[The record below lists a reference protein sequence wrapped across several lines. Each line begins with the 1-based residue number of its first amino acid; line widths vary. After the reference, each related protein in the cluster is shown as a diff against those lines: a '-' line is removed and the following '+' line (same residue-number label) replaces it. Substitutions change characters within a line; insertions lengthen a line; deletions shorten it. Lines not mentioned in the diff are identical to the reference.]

1 MAFDGAGLH
10 RRVEAECEDAMGEFA
25 IGQPVPRFEDPRL
38 VKGGGRYVADMV
50 FPGMAFGYVL
60 RSPHAHARIRS
71 IDTSKAKA
79 APGVLA
85 VLTGADYKKAGFGD
99 LPVPGGLKRRDGV
112 PGYKPRYPALV
123 EDRVRMIGDYVAFVV
138 AETYYQAVDAAEL
151 IEIDYEALPAIVST
165 GDAVNSGVPL
175 VWEDCPNN
183 IGFIQIEGSKE
194 ATDAAFAKAAH
205 VVKHHFVVNR
215 VTAATMEPRGCIG
228 LFEPIDGRYT
238 IYTTLQRTNV
248 FQTELSNNVL
258 KVPDSKI
265 RVVCGD
271 IGGSFGMK
279 SAVYNECALVLLGAK
294 VTGRPVKW
302 VATRSESFL
311 CDAQARDNVTD
322 AELALDAEG
331 NFLGFRAKIVAAI
344 GAYMQTGMP
353 AFTGNLGTL
362 AGVYKTPASHIDVT
376 AVFTH
381 TQPVRPYRGNG
392 RPEAGYIIERMVDLA
407 ADQLGID
414 PADLRRRNTIPSTA
428 MPYKTSV
435 TFTYD
440 CGEFEKNLNMAL
452 DAADKKGFETRR
464 AASRKNGKLRGIGFS
479 NTIER
484 SAAAGLEG
492 AEIRFDRTG
501 TVSIFSGSINQGQ
514 GHETAFKQVVCD
526 KLGLDPNEV
535 TYIQGDTDQVFFAEG
550 TGGSRSAAFSGSA
563 FTLAAEKIETK
574 GKAIV
579 AKMLKI
585 DPADVNFS
593 EGIFSSQK
601 TNQTMTIREVAK
613 ASIDPKN
620 VPEGMEVGLI
630 STAIYQGKA
639 ASYPNGCH
647 VCELEI
653 DEDTGVVEILRYSV
667 VDDVGTVINPLLL
680 HGQVDGGVAMGV
692 GQILMEDIKFDT
704 EGQILTGSF
713 MDYAMPR
720 ATDLPSYHVDSNPVP
735 TKTNPLGVKGAGEA
749 GCVGA
754 MPAVANALVDALS
767 VLGVRHVEMPATPE
781 VLWKAIHEAK
791 GA

>member
-1 MAFDGAGLH
+1 
-10 RRVEAECEDAMGEFA
+10 MGQFA

-60 RSPHAHARIRS
+60 RSPHAHARIRA
-71 IDTSKAKA
+71 IDTAKAKA

-85 VLTGADYKKAGFGD
+85 VLIGADYKAAGFGD

-112 PGYKPRYPALV
+112 PGYRPRYPALV

-151 IEIDYEALPAIVST
+151 IEVDYEPLPAIVST
-165 GDAVNSGVPL
+165 GDAVKPGVPL

-183 IGFIQIEGSKE
+183 IGFVQVEGNKE
-194 ATDAAFAKAAH
+194 ATDAAFARADH
-205 VVKHHFVVNR
+205 IVKHHFVVNR

-228 LFEPIDGRYT
+228 LFEPIEGRYT
-238 IYTTLQRTNV
+238 IYTTLQRTHV
-248 FQTELSNNVL
+248 FQTELSQYVL

-322 AELALDAEG
+322 AELALDKDG
-331 NFLGFRAKIVAAI
+331 NFLGFRAKIIAAI
-344 GAYMQTGMP
+344 GAYLQVGMP

-362 AGVYKTPASHIDVT
+362 AGVYRTPASHIDVN

-392 RPEAGYIIERMVDLA
+392 RPEAAYIIERMVDLA
-407 ADQLGID
+407 ADQTGID
-414 PADLRRRNTIPSTA
+414 PAELRRRNTISPSA
-428 MPYKTSV
+428 MPFKTSV

-440 CGEFEKNLNMAL
+440 CGEFEKNLDMAL
-452 DAADKKGFETRR
+452 DAADKRGFEARR
-464 AASRKNGKLRGIGFS
+464 IQSRKNGKLRGLGFS

-501 TVSIFSGSINQGQ
+501 SVSIFSGSINQGQ

-574 GKAIV
+574 AKAIV
-579 AKMLKI
+579 ANMLKL
-585 DPADVNFS
+585 DVADVNFAD
-593 EGIFSSQK
+593 GVFSSPK
-601 TNQTMTIREVAK
+601 SNQTMTIKEVAK

-620 VPEGMEVGLI
+620 LPQGMEVGLI
-630 STAIYQGKA
+630 STAIYQGKV
-639 ASYPNGCH
+639 ASYPNGVH

-653 DEDTGVVEILRYSV
+653 DEDTGEVEILHYNV

-680 HGQVDGGVAMGV
+680 HGQVDGGIAMGV
-692 GQILMEDIKFDT
+692 GQILMEDIKFD
-704 EGQILTGSF
+704 EQGQILTGSF

-720 ATDLPSYHVDSNPVP
+720 AGDLTGFHVESNPVP

-767 VLGVRHVEMPATPE
+767 VLGIKHVKMPATPE
-781 VLWKAIHEAK
+781 VLWRAIHEASSK
-791 GA
+791 SA

>member
-1 MAFDGAGLH
+1 
-10 RRVEAECEDAMGEFA
+10 MGEFA

-85 VLTGADYKKAGFGD
+85 VLTGTDYKAAGFGD
-99 LPVPGGLKRRDGV
+99 LPVPGGLKRRDGA

-138 AETYYQAVDAAEL
+138 ADTYYQAVDASEL
-151 IEIDYEALPAIVST
+151 IEIDYEPLPPIVST
-165 GDAVNSGVPL
+165 GDAVEPGVPL
-175 VWEDCPNN
+175 VWDDCPNN
-183 IGFIQIEGSKE
+183 IGFIQVEGNKE
-194 ATDAAFAKAAH
+194 ATDAAFASAAH
-205 VVKHHFVVNR
+205 VVKHHFVINR
-215 VTAATMEPRGCIG
+215 VTAACMEPRGCIG
-228 LFEPIDGRYT
+228 LFEPIEGRYT

-294 VTGRPVKW
+294 VNGRPVKW

-322 AELALDAEG
+322 AELALDADG
-331 NFLGFRAKIVAAI
+331 NFLGFRAKIIAAI

-362 AGVYKTPASHIDVT
+362 AGVYKTPASHVDVT

-407 ADQLGID
+407 ADQTGID
-414 PADLRRRNTIPSTA
+414 PAELRRRNTIPSHA

-440 CGEFEKNLNMAL
+440 CGEFEKNMNMAL

-464 AASRKNGKLRGIGFS
+464 VASRKGGKLRGLGFS

-585 DPADVNFS
+585 DAADVNFS

-601 TNQTMTIREVAK
+601 TNQTMTIKEVAK

-653 DEDTGVVEILRYSV
+653 DEDTGVVEILRYNV

-680 HGQVDGGVAMGV
+680 HGQIDGGVAMGV
-692 GQILMEDIKFDT
+692 GQILMEDIRFD
-704 EGQILTGSF
+704 EQGQILTGSF

-720 ATDLPSYHVDSNPVP
+720 ATDLPSYHVGSNPVP

-767 VLGVRHVEMPATPE
+767 VLGIKHVEMPATPE
-781 VLWKAIHEAK
+781 VLWKAIH
-791 GA
+791 GARSKSA

>member
-1 MAFDGAGLH
+1 
-10 RRVEAECEDAMGEFA
+10 MGEFA

-38 VKGGGRYVADMV
+38 IRGGGRYVADMA
-50 FPGMAFGYVL
+50 FPGMVHGCVL

-71 IDTSKAKA
+71 IDTAKAKA

-85 VLTGADYKKAGFGD
+85 VLTGADYKKSGFGD
-99 LPVPGGLKRRDGV
+99 LPVPGGLKRRDGQ
-112 PGYKPRYPALV
+112 PGYRPRYPALV

-138 AETYYQAVDAAEL
+138 AETNYQAIDAAEL
-151 IEIDYEALPAIVST
+151 IEVDYEPLPAIVST
-165 GDAVNSGVPL
+165 GDAIKPGVPL
-175 VWEDCPNN
+175 VWDDCPNN
-183 IGFIQIEGSKE
+183 IGFIQIEGNKE
-194 ATDAAFAKAAH
+194 ATDAAFARAAH

-215 VTAATMEPRGCIG
+215 VTAAAMEPRGSIG
-228 LFEPIDGRYT
+228 LYDATESRYT

-248 FQTELSNNVL
+248 FQTELANYVL
-258 KVPDSKI
+258 KVPDNKI
-265 RVVCGD
+265 RVVAGD

-279 SAVYNECALVLLGAK
+279 SAVYNEVALVLLGAK
-294 VTGRPVKW
+294 ITGRPVKW

-311 CDAQARDNVTD
+311 CDAQARDNVTE
-322 AELALDAEG
+322 AELALDKDG
-331 NFLGFRAKIVAAI
+331 TFLGFRAKIIAAI
-344 GAYMQTGMP
+344 GAYLQVGMP

-362 AGVYKTPASHIDVT
+362 AGVYRTPASHIDVT

-392 RPEAGYIIERMVDLA
+392 RPEAAYIIERMVDLA
-407 ADQLGID
+407 ADETGID
-414 PADLRRRNTIPSTA
+414 PAELRRRNTIPPSA
-428 MPYKTSV
+428 LPFKTSV

-440 CGEFEKNLNMAL
+440 CGEFEKNMDLAL
-452 DAADKKGFETRR
+452 EAAEKKSFETRR
-464 AASRKNGKLRGIGFS
+464 AQSRKHGKLRGLGFS

-501 TVSIFSGSINQGQ
+501 TVSMFSGSINQGQ
-514 GHETAFKQVVCD
+514 GHETAFKQIVCD
-526 KLGLDPNEV
+526 RLGLDPNDV

-563 FTLAAEKIETK
+563 FTMAADKIETK
-574 GKAIV
+574 AKGIA
-579 AKMLKI
+579 AKMFNVDVGDIKF
-585 DPADVNFS
+585 ADGV
-593 EGIFSSQK
+593 FSSQK
-601 TNQTMTIREVAK
+601 TNQTLTIKEVAK
-613 ASIDPKN
+613 ASLDPKN
-620 VPEGMEVGLI
+620 LPDGMEPGLI
-630 STAIYQGKA
+630 EKAIYTGKV

-653 DEDTGVVEILRYSV
+653 DEETGEVEILRYNV

-692 GQILMEDIKFDT
+692 GQILMEDIKFD
-704 EGQILTGSF
+704 EQGQMLTGSF

-720 ATDLPSYHVDSNPVP
+720 ASDLPAYHVDSNPVP

-767 VLGVRHVEMPATPE
+767 PLGVKNVAMPATPE
-781 VLWKAIHEAK
+781 VLWRAIHEARGK

>member
-1 MAFDGAGLH
+1 
-10 RRVEAECEDAMGEFA
+10 MGEFA

-38 VKGGGRYVADMV
+38 VKGSGRYIADMT

-60 RSPHAHARIRS
+60 RSPHAHARIRA
-71 IDTSKAKA
+71 IDTAKAKA

-85 VLTGADYKKAGFGD
+85 VVTGADYKAAGFGD
-99 LPVPGGLKRRDGV
+99 LPVPGGLKRRGDT
-112 PGYKPRYPALV
+112 PGYKPRYPALA

-151 IEIDYEALPAIVST
+151 IEVDYEPLPAIVST
-165 GDAVNSGVPL
+165 GDAVKPGMPL
-175 VWEDCPNN
+175 VWDDCPNN
-183 IGFIQIEGSKE
+183 IGFVQVEGNKE
-194 ATDAAFAKAAH
+194 ATDAAFADAAH
-205 VVKHHFVVNR
+205 AVKHSFVINR

-248 FQTELSNNVL
+248 FQTELSQYVL

-279 SAVYNECALVLLGAK
+279 SAVYNEVALVLCAAK
-294 VTGRPVKW
+294 LTGRPVKW
-302 VATRSESFL
+302 TATRSESFL
-311 CDAQARDNVTD
+311 CDAQARDNVTE
-322 AELALDAEG
+322 AELALDRHG
-331 NFLGFRAKIVAAI
+331 NFLSFRARIIAAI
-344 GAYMQTGMP
+344 GAYLQVGMP

-392 RPEAGYIIERMVDLA
+392 RPEAGYVIERMVDLA
-407 ADQLGID
+407 ADQLGMD
-414 PADLRRRNTIPSTA
+414 AAELRRRNTIPVSA

-440 CGEFEKNLNMAL
+440 CGEFEKNMDLAL
-452 DAADKKGFETRR
+452 DAADKKGFEARR
-464 AASRKNGKLRGIGFS
+464 AAARKNGKLRGFGFS

-501 TVSIFSGSINQGQ
+501 SVSIFSGSINQGQ
-514 GHETAFKQVVCD
+514 GHETTFKQVVCD
-526 KLGLDPNEV
+526 RLGLDPNEV

-574 GKAIV
+574 GKAI
-579 AKMLKI
+579 AANMLKL
-585 DPADVNFS
+585 DPADINFH
-593 EGIFSSQK
+593 EGLFSSPK
-601 TNQTMTIREVAK
+601 TNQTLTIKEVAK
-613 ASIDPKN
+613 ASLEPKN
-620 VPEGMEVGLI
+620 LPEGMEPGLI
-630 STAIYQGKA
+630 EKAIYTGKVA
-639 ASYPNGCH
+639 AYPNGVH

-653 DEDTGVVEILRYSV
+653 DEETGTVEIINYNV

-680 HGQVDGGVAMGV
+680 HGQIDGGIAMGI
-692 GQILMEDIKFDT
+692 GQILMEDIKFDA

-720 ATDLPSYHVDSNPVP
+720 AGDMTGFHVESNPVP

-767 VLGVRHVEMPATPE
+767 VLGIKHVAMPATPE
-781 VLWKAIHEAK
+781 VLWRAIKQARAT

>member
-1 MAFDGAGLH
+1 
-10 RRVEAECEDAMGEFA
+10 MGEFG

-38 VKGGGRYVADMV
+38 VKGAGRYVADMV

-71 IDTSKAKA
+71 IDTSKAKT

-85 VLTGADYKKAGFGD
+85 VLTSADYKAAGFGD
-99 LPVPGGLKRRDGV
+99 LPVPGGLQRRDGV
-112 PGYKPRYPALV
+112 PGYRPRYPALA

-138 AETYYQAVDAAEL
+138 ADTYYQAADAAEL
-151 IEIDYEALPAIVST
+151 VQVDYEPLPAIVST
-165 GDAVNSGVPL
+165 GDAVKPGAPL
-175 VWEDCPNN
+175 VWDDCPNN
-183 IGFIQIEGSKE
+183 IGFIQVEGNKE
-194 ATDAAFAKAAH
+194 ASDAAFARAVH
-205 VVKHHFVVNR
+205 VVKHRFIINR
-215 VTAATMEPRGCIG
+215 VTAAAMEPRGCIG
-228 LFEPIDGRYT
+228 LFEPVDGRYT

-248 FQTELSNNVL
+248 FQTELSQYVL

-279 SAVYNECALVLLGAK
+279 SAVYNEVALVLLAAK

-311 CDAQARDNVTD
+311 CDAQARDNVTE
-322 AELALDAEG
+322 AEFALDKDG
-331 NFLGFRAKIVAAI
+331 TFLGFRARIIAAI
-344 GAYMQTGMP
+344 GAYMQVGMP

-362 AGVYKTPASHIDVT
+362 AGVYRTPASHIDVT
-376 AVFTH
+376 GVFTH

-392 RPEAGYIIERMVDLA
+392 RPEAGYVIERMVDLA

-414 PADLRRRNTIPSTA
+414 PAELRRRNTIPASA
-428 MPYKTSV
+428 MPFKTSV

-440 CGEFEKNLNMAL
+440 CGEFEKNMDLAL
-452 DAADKKGFETRR
+452 QAADKKGFEARR
-464 AASRKNGKLRGIGFS
+464 ARSRKNGKLRGLGFS

-501 TVSIFSGSINQGQ
+501 SVSIFSGSINQGQ
-514 GHETAFKQVVCD
+514 GHETAFKQIVCD
-526 KLGLDPNEV
+526 RLGLDPNEV

-550 TGGSRSAAFSGSA
+550 TGGSRSATFSGSA
-563 FTLAAEKIETK
+563 FTLAADKVETK
-574 GKAIV
+574 AKAI
-579 AKMLKI
+579 AAHMLKVDAGEI
-585 DPADVNFS
+585 NFADGV
-593 EGIFSSQK
+593 FSSKK
-601 TNQTMTIREVAK
+601 TNQTLTIKEVAK
-613 ASIDPKN
+613 ASLEPKN
-620 VPEGMEVGLI
+620 LPQGMEPGLI
-630 STAIYQGKA
+630 EKAIYTGKV
-639 ASYPNGCH
+639 ASYPNGVH

-653 DEDTGVVEILRYSV
+653 DEETGVVEIVGYNV

-680 HGQVDGGVAMGV
+680 HGQVDGGIAMGV
-692 GQILMEDIKFDT
+692 GQILMEDIKFD
-704 EGQILTGSF
+704 EQGQMLTGSF

-720 ATDLPSYHVDSNPVP
+720 ASDLTAFHVESNPVP
-735 TKTNPLGVKGAGEA
+735 TKTNPIGVKGAGEA

-767 VLGVRHVEMPATPE
+767 VLGIKHIEMPATPE
-781 VLWKAIHEAK
+781 VIWRAIQEARAK

>member
-1 MAFDGAGLH
+1 MN
-10 RRVEAECEDAMGEFA
+10 EDAMGEFA

-38 VKGGGRYVADMV
+38 IRGGGRYVGDMM
-50 FPGMAFGYVL
+50 FPGTAHGYVL
-60 RSPHAHARIRS
+60 RSPHAHARIRK
-71 IDTSKAKA
+71 IDTSQAKA

-85 VLTGADYKKAGFGD
+85 VITGADYKAAGFGD
-99 LPVPGGLKRRDGV
+99 LPVPGGLKRRGDT
-112 PGYKPRYPALV
+112 PGYRPRYPALV

-151 IEIDYEALPAIVST
+151 IEIDYEALQPIVST
-165 GDAVNSGVPL
+165 GEAVNPGVPL
-175 VWEDCPNN
+175 VWDDCPNN
-183 IGFIQIEGSKE
+183 IGFIQVEGNKE

-205 VVKHHFVVNR
+205 VVKHHFVINR
-215 VTAATMEPRGCIG
+215 VTAACMEPRGCIG
-228 LFEPIDGRYT
+228 IFEPTEQRYT

-248 FQTELSNNVL
+248 FQTELSQYVL
-258 KVPDSKI
+258 KVPDNKI

-279 SAVYNECALVLLGAK
+279 SAVYNEVALVLLAAK
-294 VTGRPVKW
+294 LIGRPVKW

-322 AELALDAEG
+322 AELALDKDG
-331 NFLGFRAKIVAAI
+331 NFLGFRAKIIAAI
-344 GAYMQTGMP
+344 GAYLQVGMP

-362 AGVYKTPASHIDVT
+362 AGVYRTPASHVDVT

-392 RPEAGYIIERMVDLA
+392 RPEAAYIIERMVDLA
-407 ADQLGID
+407 ADQTGID
-414 PADLRRRNTIPSTA
+414 PAELRRRNTIPSSA

-440 CGEFEKNLNMAL
+440 CGEFEKNMDMAL
-452 DAADKKGFETRR
+452 DAADKRGFEARR
-464 AASRKNGKLRGIGFS
+464 AQSRKHGKLRGFGFS

-501 TVSIFSGSINQGQ
+501 SVSIFSGSINQGQ
-514 GHETAFKQVVCD
+514 GHETAFKQIVCD
-526 KLGLDPNEV
+526 RLGLDPNEV

-563 FTLAAEKIETK
+563 FTMAAEKVEAK
-574 GKAIV
+574 GKAI
-579 AKMLKI
+579 AAHMLKV
-585 DPADVNFS
+585 DVADIKFADGVFS
-593 EGIFSSQK
+593 TQK
-601 TNQTMTIREVAK
+601 SNQTLTIKEIAK
-613 ASIDPKN
+613 ASLDPKN
-620 VPEGMEVGLI
+620 LPTGMEPGLI
-630 STAIYQGKA
+630 EKAIYTGKV
-639 ASYPNGCH
+639 ASYPNGVH

-653 DEDTGVVEILRYSV
+653 DETTGVVEILNYNV

-680 HGQVDGGVAMGV
+680 HGQIDGGIAMGV
-692 GQILMEDIKFDT
+692 GQILMEDIKFD
-704 EGQILTGSF
+704 EQGQILTGSF

-720 ATDLPSYHVDSNPVP
+720 ASDLTGFHVDSNPVP
-735 TKTNPLGVKGAGEA
+735 TKSNPLGVKGAGEA

-767 VLGVRHVEMPATPE
+767 VLGIKHVEMPATPE
-781 VLWKAIHEAK
+781 VLWRAIHEARGK

>member
-1 MAFDGAGLH
+1 
-10 RRVEAECEDAMGEFA
+10 MGEFA

-71 IDTSKAKA
+71 IDTTRAKA

-85 VLTGADYKKAGFGD
+85 VYTGADYKAADFGD
-99 LPVPGGLKRRDGV
+99 LPVPGGLKRRDGG
-112 PGYKPRYPALV
+112 PGYRPRYPALV
-123 EDRVRMIGDYVAFVV
+123 EDRARMIGDYVAFVV
-138 AETYYQAVDAAEL
+138 AENYYQAVDAAEL
-151 IEIDYEALPAIVST
+151 IEVDYEALPAIVST
-165 GDAVNSGVPL
+165 GDALNPGVPL
-175 VWEDCPNN
+175 VWDDCPNN
-183 IGFIQIEGSKE
+183 TGFTQIEGNKE
-194 ATDAAFAKAAH
+194 ATDSAFAHAAH
-205 VVKHHFVVNR
+205 VVKHRFVINR
-215 VTAATMEPRGCIG
+215 VTAAAMEPRGCIG

-248 FQTELSNNVL
+248 FQTELSQYVL

-279 SAVYNECALVLLGAK
+279 SAVYNEVALVLLAAK
-294 VTGRPVKW
+294 LLQRPVKW

-311 CDAQARDNVTD
+311 CDAQARDNVTE
-322 AELALDAEG
+322 AELALDKDG
-331 NFLGFRAKIVAAI
+331 NFLGFRAKIIAAI
-344 GAYMQTGMP
+344 GAYLQVGMP

-362 AGVYKTPASHIDVT
+362 AGVYRTPASHVDVT

-392 RPEAGYIIERMVDLA
+392 RPEAGYVIERMVDLA
-407 ADQLGID
+407 ADQLGMD
-414 PADLRRRNTIPSTA
+414 PADLRRRNTIPASA
-428 MPYKTSV
+428 MPFKTSV

-440 CGEFEKNLNMAL
+440 CGEFEKNLDMAL
-452 DAADKKGFETRR
+452 EHADRKGFEARR
-464 AASRKNGKLRGIGFS
+464 VQSRKNGKLRGFGFS

-501 TVSIFSGSINQGQ
+501 SVSIFSGSINQGQ

-526 KLGLDPNEV
+526 RLGLDPNEV

-563 FTLAAEKIETK
+563 FTLAAEKIEHK
-574 GKAIV
+574 GKAIA
-579 AKMLKI
+579 AKMLKL
-585 DPADVNFS
+585 DLADVNFH
-593 EGIFSSQK
+593 EGLFSSK
-601 TNQTMTIREVAK
+601 KSNQTLTIKEVAK
-613 ASIDPKN
+613 ASLDPKN
-620 VPEGMEVGLI
+620 LPDGMEPGLI
-630 STAIYQGKA
+630 EKAIYSGKVA
-639 ASYPNGCH
+639 AYPNGVH

-653 DEDTGVVEILRYSV
+653 DEDTGTVEIVNYNV

-680 HGQVDGGVAMGV
+680 HGQIDGGIAQGV
-692 GQILMEDIKFDT
+692 GQILMEDIKFDA

-720 ATDLPSYHVDSNPVP
+720 ATDLTAFHVDSNPVP
-735 TKTNPLGVKGAGEA
+735 TKSNPLGVKGAGEA

-767 VLGVRHVEMPATPE
+767 VLGIKHIEMPATPE
-781 VLWKAIHEAK
+781 VVWRAIHEAREN
-791 GA
+791 GLRS

>member
-1 MAFDGAGLH
+1 
-10 RRVEAECEDAMGEFA
+10 MGEFA

-38 VKGGGRYVADMV
+38 VKGHGRYIADMT

-60 RSPHAHARIRS
+60 RSPHAHARIRK
-71 IDTSKAKA
+71 IDTAKAKA

-85 VLTGADYKKAGFGD
+85 VITGADYKAAGFGD
-99 LPVPGGLKRRDGV
+99 LPVPGGLKRRGGT
-112 PGYKPRYPALV
+112 PGYRPRYPALV

-138 AETYYQAVDAAEL
+138 ADTYYQAVDAAEL
-151 IEIDYEALPAIVST
+151 VEVDYGAQPAIVST
-165 GDAVNSGVPL
+165 GDAVRPGVPL

-183 IGFIQIEGSKE
+183 IGFIQVEGSKE
-194 ATDAAFAKAAH
+194 VTDAAFARAAH

-228 LFEPIDGRYT
+228 LFEPTDGRYT

-248 FQTELSNNVL
+248 FQTELSQFVL
-258 KVPDSKI
+258 KVPDNKI

-279 SAVYNECALVLLGAK
+279 SAVYNEVALVLLAAK
-294 VTGRPVKW
+294 LTGRPVKW

-311 CDAQARDNVTD
+311 CDAQARDNVTE
-322 AELALDAEG
+322 AELALDKEG
-331 NFLGFRAKIVAAI
+331 NFLGFRAKIIAAI
-344 GAYMQTGMP
+344 GAYLQVGMP

-414 PADLRRRNTIPSTA
+414 PAEMRRRNTIPTSA

-440 CGEFEKNLNMAL
+440 CGEFEKNMDMAL
-452 DAADKKGFETRR
+452 DAADKRGFEKRR
-464 AASRKNGKLRGIGFS
+464 VESRRKGKLRGLGFS

-514 GHETAFKQVVCD
+514 GHETAFKQIVCD
-526 KLGLDPNEV
+526 RLGLDPKEV

-563 FTLAAEKIETK
+563 FTMAAEKVEAK
-574 GKAIV
+574 GKAI
-579 AKMLKI
+579 AAHMLKV
-585 DPADVNFS
+585 DLADMKFADGV
-593 EGIFSSQK
+593 FSSQK
-601 TNQTMTIREVAK
+601 TNQTLTIKEVAK
-613 ASIDPKN
+613 ASLDPKN
-620 VPEGMEVGLI
+620 LPSGFEPGLI
-630 STAIYQGKA
+630 EKAIYTGKV
-639 ASYPNGCH
+639 ASYPNGVH

-653 DEDTGVVEILRYSV
+653 DEATGVVEILHYNV

-680 HGQVDGGVAMGV
+680 HGQVDGGIAMGV
-692 GQILMEDIKFDT
+692 GQILMEDIKFDAQ
-704 EGQILTGSF
+704 GQILTGSF

-720 ATDLPSYHVDSNPVP
+720 ASDLTGFHVDSNPVP

-767 VLGVRHVEMPATPE
+767 VLGIKHVEMPATPE
-781 VLWKAIHEAK
+781 VLWRAIHGARAK

>member
-1 MAFDGAGLH
+1 
-10 RRVEAECEDAMGEFA
+10 
-25 IGQPVPRFEDPRL
+25 
-38 VKGGGRYVADMV
+38 
-50 FPGMAFGYVL
+50 
-60 RSPHAHARIRS
+60 
-71 IDTSKAKA
+71 
-79 APGVLA
+79 VLA
-85 VLTGADYKKAGFGD
+85 VITGADYKAAGFGD
-99 LPVPGGLKRRDGV
+99 LPVPGGLKRGDGA
-112 PGYKPRYPALV
+112 PGYKPRYPALA
-123 EDRVRMIGDYVAFVV
+123 EDRVRMIGDYVAFVI

-151 IEIDYEALPAIVST
+151 IEVDYDPLPAIVST
-165 GDAVNSGVPL
+165 GDAVKSGVPL
-175 VWEDCPNN
+175 VWDDCTNN
-183 IGFIQIEGSKE
+183 VGFIQVEGNKE

-205 VVKHHFVVNR
+205 VVKHHFVINR
-215 VTAATMEPRGCIG
+215 ITAATMEPRGCIG
-228 LFEPIDGRYT
+228 LYDLTDSRYT

-248 FQTELSNNVL
+248 FQTELSQYVL
-258 KVPDSKI
+258 KVPDNKI

-279 SAVYNECALVLLGAK
+279 SAVYNEVALVLLGAK
-294 VTGRPVKW
+294 LLGRPVKW

-322 AELALDAEG
+322 AELALDKDG
-331 NFLGFRAKIVAAI
+331 NFLGFRAKIIAAI
-344 GAYMQTGMP
+344 GAYLQVGMP

-362 AGVYKTPASHIDVT
+362 AGVYRTPASHVDVT

-414 PADLRRRNTIPSTA
+414 AAELRRRNTIAPSA

-440 CGEFEKNLNMAL
+440 CGEFEKNMNMAL
-452 DAADKKGFETRR
+452 DAADKRGFERRR
-464 AASRKNGKLRGIGFS
+464 AESKKNGKLRGLGFS

-484 SAAAGLEG
+484 SAAPGLEG

-501 TVSIFSGSINQGQ
+501 SVSIFSGSINQGQ

-526 KLGLDPNEV
+526 RLGLDPNEV

-563 FTLAAEKIETK
+563 FTLAAEKVEAK
-574 GKAIV
+574 GKAI
-579 AKMLKI
+579 AAHMLKV
-585 DPADVNFS
+585 DLADIKFADGVFS
-593 EGIFSSQK
+593 TPKS
-601 TNQTMTIREVAK
+601 NQTLTIKEIAK
-613 ASIDPKN
+613 ASLDPKN
-620 VPEGMEVGLI
+620 LPAGLEPGLI
-630 STAIYQGKA
+630 EKAIYTGKT

-653 DEDTGVVEILRYSV
+653 DEETGEVEILNYHV

-680 HGQVDGGVAMGV
+680 HGQIDGGIAMGV
-692 GQILMEDIKFDT
+692 GQILMENIKFDD
-704 EGQILTGSF
+704 EGQMVTGSF

-720 ATDLPSYHVDSNPVP
+720 ATDLTGFHVDSNPVP

-767 VLGVRHVEMPATPE
+767 VLGVKHVEMPATPE
-781 VLWKAIHEAK
+781 VLWRAIHEARSK

>member
-1 MAFDGAGLH
+1 MA
-10 RRVEAECEDAMGEFA
+10 
-25 IGQPVPRFEDPRL
+25 
-38 VKGGGRYVADMV
+38 
-50 FPGMAFGYVL
+50 FPGMVHGYVL

-71 IDTSKAKA
+71 IDTAKAKA

-85 VLTGADYKKAGFGD
+85 VLTGADYKKSGFGD
-99 LPVPGGLKRRDGV
+99 LPVPGGLKGRDGQ

-123 EDRVRMIGDYVAFVV
+123 QDRVRMIGDYVAFVI
-138 AETYYQAVDAAEL
+138 AETYYQAIDAAEL
-151 IEIDYEALPAIVST
+151 IEVDYEPLPAIVST
-165 GDAVNSGVPL
+165 GDAVKPGVPL
-175 VWEDCPNN
+175 VWDDCPNN
-183 IGFIQIEGSKE
+183 IGFIQTEGNKE
-194 ATDAAFAKAAH
+194 ATDAAFAKAVH

-228 LFEPIDGRYT
+228 LYEPTDGRYT

-248 FQTELSNNVL
+248 FQTELANYVL
-258 KVPDSKI
+258 KVPDNKI
-265 RVVCGD
+265 RVVAGD

-279 SAVYNECALVLLGAK
+279 SAVYNEVALVLLGAK
-294 VTGRPVKW
+294 ITGRPVKW
-302 VATRSESFL
+302 IATRSESFL
-311 CDAQARDNVTD
+311 CDAQARDNVTE
-322 AELALDAEG
+322 AELALDKDG
-331 NFLGFRAKIVAAI
+331 NFLGFRAKIIAAI
-344 GAYMQTGMP
+344 GAYLQVGMP

-362 AGVYKTPASHIDVT
+362 AGVYRTPASYIDVT

-392 RPEAGYIIERMVDLA
+392 RPEAAYVIERMVDLA
-407 ADQLGID
+407 ADETGID
-414 PADLRRRNTIPSTA
+414 PAELRRRNTIPSSA

-440 CGEFEKNLNMAL
+440 CGEFEKNMDLAL
-452 DAADKKGFETRR
+452 EAAEKKSFEARR
-464 AASRKNGKLRGIGFS
+464 AQSRKHGKLRGLGFS

-501 TVSIFSGSINQGQ
+501 TVSMFSGSINQGQ
-514 GHETAFKQVVCD
+514 GHETAFKQIVCD
-526 KLGLDPNEV
+526 RLGLDPNDV

-563 FTLAAEKIETK
+563 FTMAADKIETK
-574 GKAIV
+574 AKAIA
-579 AKMLKI
+579 AKMLNV
-585 DPADVNFS
+585 DTADIKFADGV
-593 EGIFSSQK
+593 FSSQK
-601 TNQTMTIREVAK
+601 TNQTLTIKEVAK
-613 ASIDPKN
+613 ASLEPKN
-620 VPEGMEVGLI
+620 LPDGMEPGLI
-630 STAIYQGKA
+630 EKAIYTGKV

-653 DEDTGVVEILRYSV
+653 DEETGEVEILRYNV

-680 HGQVDGGVAMGV
+680 HGQVDGGVAMGI
-692 GQILMEDIKFDT
+692 GQILMEDIKFD
-704 EGQILTGSF
+704 EQGQMLTGSF

-720 ATDLPSYHVDSNPVP
+720 ASDLVGYHVESNPVP

-767 VLGVRHVEMPATPE
+767 PLGVKNVAMPATPE
-781 VLWKAIHEAK
+781 VLWRAIHEARAK
-791 GA
+791 SA